1 MHDHDQQNRPA
12 WSPDPPRPD
21 FPRVDPRRLRMRMV
35 ERLARE
41 GISNTAVLRAMG
53 AVPRHLFVDEALTG
67 RAYDAATLP
76 IGRGQTISS
85 PFTVARM
92 TSLLDVREGMR
103 VLEIGTGS
111 GYQAAVLAFLG
122 CIVHSVERLPELHE
136 KSTALLKR
144 LGCTEVHTWLA
155 DGTLGL
161 PRLAPFERII
171 VTAGGPAVPHPL
183 LEQLDDNGIMLIPVG
198 NSKNQRLKRVFRRA
212 GSYYE
217 QDCGPA
223 ALKMI
228 AKYYGKYYSLQ
239 YLRDKC
245 GITKEG
251 VSLLDLS
258 TGAESIGLHTLAL
271 KCTVGEL
278 VEKVPFP
285 VIVFWNGNHFIV
297 VYGATKSHIL
307 VSDPTKG
314 HVRYTHQDFKKG
326 GKHLCNYSYSWL
338 ADHIC
343 DEGCGHEPYTID
355 RFISKYAPATWSKKA
370 RYCCT

>member
-144 LGCTEVHTWLA
+144 LGCTGVHTWLA

-161 PRLAPFERII
+161 PKLAPFERII
-171 VTAGGPAVPHPL
+171 VTAGGQAVPHPL

-223 ALKMI
+223 
-228 AKYYGKYYSLQ
+228 
-239 YLRDKC
+239 
-245 GITKEG
+245 
-251 VSLLDLS
+251 VFVDL
-258 TGAESIGLHTLAL
+258 
-271 KCTVGEL
+271 VG
-278 VEKVPFP
+278 
-285 VIVFWNGNHFIV
+285 
-297 VYGATKSHIL
+297 SH
-307 VSDPTKG
+307 G
-314 HVRYTHQDFKKG
+314 
-326 GKHLCNYSYSWL
+326 W
-338 ADHIC
+338 
-343 DEGCGHEPYTID
+343 
-355 RFISKYAPATWSKKA
+355 
-370 RYCCT
+370 